1 MSAVM
6 IDGKAVAAEIL
17 AEVQARIQERLGR
30 GGQRPSLAVV
40 MVGDDPASAVYVRN
54 KRRDAERVGMAST
67 DHPLPATASAA
78 ELTALVAELN
88 ADPEVSGIIVQQP
101 LPPQIDPALAVNAI
115 DPDKDVDGF
124 HPLNA
129 GRLLL
134 GQPGLLA
141 CTPAGVMRML
151 DAYSIDPAGRRAV
164 VLGRSN
170 IVGKPLALLLL
181 QRNATVTICHSRT
194 ADLAAVCRE
203 AEILVAAVGRP
214 GFVTADMV
222 RPGAVVIDVG
232 ITPVGVRMVG
242 DVDPQ
247 VSRQAGYLTPV
258 PGGVGPVTRAMLLLN
273 TLEAECRRRP
283 A

>member
-40 MVGDDPASAVYVRN
+40 MVGEDPASAVYVRN